1 MSKGYLFSISDAVQA
16 HWCAS
21 DAHRCAS
28 AKIGAWPTLV
38 ATLLL
43 NWWQIMRHMI
53 MSKDYCIQIQRQKI
67 IGTAKDKRH
76 KKRVATLFLNWWQ
89 MMRHMIMSTDNCIQ
103 IQRHKSISTAKDKC
117 NRKRVTTLLW
127 IWLKVPVLP
136 KISATRKGWQHCY
149 GSC

>member
-1 MSKGYLFSISDAVQA
+1 
-16 HWCAS
+16 
-21 DAHRCAS
+21 
-28 AKIGAWPTLV
+28 
-38 ATLLL
+38 
-43 NWWQIMRHMI
+43 

-89 MMRHMIMSTDNCIQ
+89 VMRHMIMSTDNCIQ
-103 IQRHKSISTAKDKC
+103 IQRHKVMSISTAKDKC

-136 KISATRKGWQHCY
+136 KISAT
-149 GSC
+149 